1 MLSLYHNAISTCS
14 QKVRLALAEKEIEF
28 DSKPIDLLAGQQHDP
43 DYVKLNPK
51 HVVPTLV
58 DDGKVIL
65 DSTVIVEYL
74 DACKAANPLIP
85 VDPYDQARMRL
96 WMKRVDDE
104 LHGKTTGVFTHSI
117 LTRKVLE
124 GRSEEELEGY
134 FAAIPDSSER
144 DLRRVLFAEGVNA
157 PQFAGA
163 VERMSKFLDDMEASL
178 SESKWLVGDQY
189 TLADVCVIPY
199 TFRLENARM
208 DGFWRDGRR
217 PNVERWMSDIKAR
230 PSFDTAIQ
238 QWLPGPLLEA
248 LHAFGEMARDDV
260 ENVIKNIQKLPRL

>member
-1 MLSLYHNAISTCS
+1 MLTLYHNAISTCS

-74 DACKAANPLIP
+74 DACKAENSLIP
-85 VDPYDQARMRL
+85 ADPYDQARMRL
-96 WMKRVDDE
+96 WMKRVDEE
-104 LHGKTTGVFTHSI
+104 LHGKTTGVFTHAI
-117 LTRKVLE
+117 LTRKVL
-124 GRSEEELEGY
+124 GNRSEDELEAY
-134 FAAIPDSSER
+134 FAAIPDRSER
-144 DLRRVLFAEGVNA
+144 DLRRVLFSEGVKA

-163 VERMSKFLDDMEASL
+163 VERMSKFLDDMEATL
-178 SESKWLVGDQY
+178 SESKWLIGDLY
-189 TLADVCVIPY
+189 TLADVCVMPY
-199 TFRLENARM
+199 AFRLENACM

-217 PNVERWMSDIKAR
+217 PNVERWMKDMKAR
-230 PSFDTAIQ
+230 PSFESAIQ
-238 QWLPGPLLEA
+238 EWLPKELLEA
-248 LHAFGEMARDDV
+248 LRAFGEMVRDDV
-260 ENVIKNIQKLPRL
+260 ESVIDGVKN